1 MSVLKKIMTAIRGGA
16 REIGELVVDANG
28 TRIFEQEI
36 KDAQRHL
43 NKARQDLTGVMAN
56 QMQAGRK
63 VESLKTEI
71 SEHEGYAG
79 QALDKN
85 DEALALEIAEKIAN
99 LDTELSEQTEVHNSY
114 SGHVGRLKD
123 LVKKTERQIKEYER
137 QLTMVKTTES
147 VQKASA
153 AITENF
159 ASSNSKMLSAKDSLE
174 RIKKRQQDTYDRLA
188 AAEELEAENSSKGLE
203 EKMKAAGIGEQD
215 TNASSV
221 LDRIRANR
229 SSV

>member
-1 MSVLKKIMTAIRGGA
+1 MGILKKIMTAIRGGA
-16 REIGELVVDANG
+16 REVGELVVDANG

-36 KDAQRHL
+36 KDAQVHL
-43 NKARQDLTGVMAN
+43 NRARQDLTSVMAN

-85 DEALALEIAEKIAN
+85 DEVLALEIADKIAN
-99 LDTELSEQTEVHNSY
+99 LETDFAQQTEVHKSY
-114 SGHVGRLKD
+114 SGHVERLKD

-153 AITENF
+153 AITDNF
-159 ASSNSKMLSAKDSLE
+159 ASSNSKIISAKDSLE
-174 RIKKRQQDTYDRLA
+174 RIKKRQQDNYDRMA
-188 AAEELEAENSSKGLE
+188 AAEELEAENSDKGLE
-203 EKMKAAGIGEQD
+203 DKMKAAGIGEQD
-215 TNASSV
+215 TNANSV
-221 LDRIRANR
+221 LERIRANR
-229 SSV
+229 

>member
-1 MSVLKKIMTAIRGGA
+1 MGILKKIMTAIRGGA
-16 REIGELVVDANG
+16 REVGELVVDANG

-36 KDAQRHL
+36 NDAQVHL
-43 NKARQDLTGVMAN
+43 NRARQDLTSVMAN

-85 DEALALEIAEKIAN
+85 NEVLALEIADKIAN
-99 LDTELSEQTEVHNSY
+99 LETDLAEQTEVHKSY
-114 SGHVGRLKD
+114 SVHVERLKD

-137 QLTMVKTTES
+137 QLNMVKTTES

-153 AITENF
+153 AITDNF
-159 ASSNSKMLSAKDSLE
+159 ASSNSKIISAKDSLE
-174 RIKKRQQDTYDRLA
+174 RIKKRQQDNYDRMA
-188 AAEELEAENSSKGLE
+188 AAEELEAENSDKGLE
-203 EKMKAAGIGEQD
+203 DKMKAAGIGEQD
-215 TNASSV
+215 TNANSV
-221 LDRIRANR
+221 LERIRANR
-229 SSV
+229 

>member
-1 MSVLKKIMTAIRGGA
+1 MGILKKIMTAIRGGA
-16 REIGELVVDANG
+16 REVGELVVDANG

-36 KDAQRHL
+36 NDAQVHL
-43 NKARQDLTGVMAN
+43 NRARQDLTSVMAN

-85 DEALALEIAEKIAN
+85 DEVLALEIADKIAN
-99 LDTELSEQTEVHNSY
+99 LETDLAEQTEVHKSY
-114 SGHVGRLKD
+114 SVHVERLKD

-137 QLTMVKTTES
+137 QLNMVKTTES

-153 AITENF
+153 AITDNF
-159 ASSNSKMLSAKDSLE
+159 ASSNSKIISAKDSLE
-174 RIKKRQQDTYDRLA
+174 RIKKRQQDNYDRMA
-188 AAEELEAENSSKGLE
+188 AAEELEAENSDKGLE
-203 EKMKAAGIGEQD
+203 DRMKAAGIGEQD

-221 LDRIRANR
+221 LERIRANR
-229 SSV
+229 

>member
-1 MSVLKKIMTAIRGGA
+1 MGILKKIMTAIRGGA
-16 REIGELVVDANG
+16 REVGELVVDANG

-36 KDAQRHL
+36 NDAQVHL
-43 NKARQDLTGVMAN
+43 NRARQDLTSVMAN

-85 DEALALEIAEKIAN
+85 DEVLALEIADKIAN
-99 LDTELSEQTEVHNSY
+99 LETDLAQQTEVHTSY
-114 SGHVGRLKD
+114 SGHVERLKD

-153 AITENF
+153 AITDNF
-159 ASSNSKMLSAKDSLE
+159 ASSNSKIISAKDSLE
-174 RIKKRQQDTYDRLA
+174 RIKKRQQDNYDRMA
-188 AAEELEAENSSKGLE
+188 AAEELEAENSDKGLE
-203 EKMKAAGIGEQD
+203 DKMKAAGIGEQD
-215 TNASSV
+215 TNANSV
-221 LDRIRANR
+221 LERIRANR
-229 SSV
+229 

>member
-1 MSVLKKIMTAIRGGA
+1 MDILKKIMTAIRGGA
-16 REIGELVVDANG
+16 REVGELVVDANG

-36 KDAQRHL
+36 NDAQAHL
-43 NKARQDLTGVMAN
+43 NRARQDLTSVMAN

-85 DEALALEIAEKIAN
+85 DEVLALEIADKIAT
-99 LDTELSEQTEVHNSY
+99 LETDLAEQTEVHKSY
-114 SGHVGRLKD
+114 SVHVERLKD

-137 QLTMVKTTES
+137 QLSMVKTTES

-153 AITENF
+153 AITDNF
-159 ASSNSKMLSAKDSLE
+159 ASSNSKILSAKDSLE
-174 RIKKRQQDTYDRLA
+174 RIKKRQQDNYDRMA
-188 AAEELEAENSSKGLE
+188 AAEELEAENSDKGLE
-203 EKMKAAGIGEQD
+203 DKMKAAGIGEQD
-215 TNASSV
+215 KNANSV
-221 LDRIRANR
+221 LERIRANR
-229 SSV
+229 

>member
-1 MSVLKKIMTAIRGGA
+1 MSILKKIVTAIRGGA
-16 REIGELVVDANG
+16 REVGELVVDANG

-43 NKARQDLTGVMAN
+43 NKARQDLTSVMAN

-63 VESLKTEI
+63 VESLKTEV
-71 SEHEGYAG
+71 SDHEGYAG

-85 DEALALEIAEKIAN
+85 DEGLALEIAEKIAN
-99 LDTELSEQTEVHNSY
+99 LEVELSEQSEVHKSY
-114 SGHVGRLKD
+114 SVHVSRLKE

-153 AITENF
+153 AITDNF

-174 RIKKRQQDTYDRLA
+174 RIKKRQQENYDRLE
-188 AAEELEAENSSKGLE
+188 AAEQLEAENSDKGLE
-203 EKMKAAGIGEQD
+203 ERMKKAGIGEQD
-215 TNASSV
+215 KNANSV

-229 SSV
+229 